1 MFRNYIHSHFGCDEG
16 KYLCNDWSCRDEKCD
31 CVPNDDCHSEADQS
45 KIVALLVFIK
55 MLT

>member
-1 MFRNYIHSHFGCDEG
+1 MFRNYIHSHFGCGED

-31 CVPNDDCHSEADQS
+31 CVPNDDCHSETNQS
-45 KIVALLVFIK
+45 KIVALLVLIK